1 MGGVAS
7 ADVEVRCPSAWHPVS
22 AYGEIPMSVV
32 STSPSPICVAII
44 DRTVPM
50 ERRRLQ
56 EALQRVDRTLGNR

>member
-32 STSPSPICVAII
+32 S
-44 DRTVPM
+44 
-50 ERRRLQ
+50 
-56 EALQRVDRTLGNR
+56 

>member
-32 STSPSPICVAII
+32 SPPGLRAT
-44 DRTVPM
+44 DN
-50 ERRRLQ
+50 
-56 EALQRVDRTLGNR
+56 G

>member
-32 STSPSPICVAII
+32 SPPCLRAT
-44 DRTVPM
+44 DN
-50 ERRRLQ
+50 
-56 EALQRVDRTLGNR
+56 G

>member
-32 STSPSPICVAII
+32 TPVLSYGSLV
-44 DRTVPM
+44 VPYTRPETRSAVIGSASGLYDSM
-50 ERRRLQ
+50 AAR
-56 EALQRVDRTLGNR
+56 G

>member
-32 STSPSPICVAII
+32 KCARR
-44 DRTVPM
+44 RTVPPHSHDV
-50 ERRRLQ
+50 R
-56 EALQRVDRTLGNR
+56 